1 MDMRLKRADYLSVN
15 TPCFLLSRRNFNAT
29 AQAFVRAW
37 RVCPAPVKVAF
48 SVKTCNSLQLLEC
61 VRRQGLC
68 AEVVS
73 GAEYELARLA
83 GFEPRQIVYNGPAK
97 TQDTFAEAVAGGA
110 IVNIE
115 TMRELQWLAAL
126 PAPGAGDA
134 AGDAAGTG
142 SADGQISGKYNVGL
156 RVAVN
161 LSRIAP
167 REAEGPDDYSRFGFD
182 VDCGNFREAVDALA
196 AMPHVRLAGLHL
208 HRTIRSRRVDF
219 YRRLV
224 RLAADV
230 IRDYNLDLDYLDLG
244 GGYHEPA
251 PGAPSFADYANAV
264 AGELAEAG
272 LDRLAVILEPGNALV
287 ANALQYVCTVIDVK
301 DTPGRVIVTVD
312 GSCKDVDPLYRR
324 QALRYKIVRA
334 DKTAETP
341 TPPYPH
347 QTVCGATCMEY
358 DKMLTITDKP
368 ALHIGDRFVIEH
380 AGAYTYSLSPQFII
394 PRPPVVVV

>member
-15 TPCFLLSRRNFNAT
+15 TPCFLLSSRNFNT
-29 AQAFVRAW
+29 TTQAFVRAW
-37 RVCPAPVKVAF
+37 RVHPAPVKVAF

-73 GAEYELARLA
+73 GAEYELARHA
-83 GFEPRQIVYNGPAK
+83 GFEPGRIVYNGPAK
-97 TQDTFAEAVAGGA
+97 MPDTFAEAVTGGA
-110 IVNIE
+110 VVNIE

-126 PAPGAGDA
+126 PAPGADDG
-134 AGDAAGTG
+134 AGAG
-142 SADGQISGKYNVGL
+142 SADGQIPGKYNVGL

-161 LSRIAP
+161 LSRKAP

-224 RLAADV
+224 RFAADV

-272 LDRLAVILEPGNALV
+272 LDGLAVILEPGNALV

-301 DTPGRVIVTVD
+301 VTPGRVIVTVD

-368 ALHIGDRFVIEH
+368 ALHIGDRLVIEH
-380 AGAYTYSLSPQFII
+380 AGAYTYSLSSRFINA
-394 PRPPVVVV
+394 RPPVIVV